1 MPDSSTSKPQ
11 KSKPLTNDQL
21 GAKGEAEF
29 TRLCTDA
36 GLTCNPSTRDRSGW
50 DFIVETPPEAGDS
63 FDKRQTGLSCHVQT
77 KTMWVDSSKRIPMAL
92 SVAERLAK
100 EPKPAFIAVIVVN
113 DDLSLSHLH
122 LVHFR
127 GAFLERVLKTLR
139 KAQTG
144 TKALHRIELTFNID
158 VGERIEP
165 AGAALRAAIERA
177 IGPSMRTYMDAKQTE
192 LTESGFTPGRYQMN
206 ATLSAT
212 PNELIEAFLEPRT
225 LEASG
230 ISHSEIRFGIV
241 LPIDPLPDGARAT
254 LTTDPQPMDKAL
266 LRVFDGSGS
275 APAVFAADVFMAP
288 PEIAGGRLRAKIR
301 TAFFTI
307 DLHGEGRV
315 DVASIPDAIT
325 TKSFDVT
332 AWKNYFRMLATS
344 GLDKSRIEI
353 APEKIET
360 FSITMRKA
368 VDDETAE
375 LGRVTATMC
384 EHAEFLLTSAGAV
397 SPELSHAELFHAA
410 DAVEETY
417 AVISKDAAAFPL
429 AFAHTPE
436 LPESPLQIAYA
447 NFLRLG
453 AVTFGIGALAEMML
467 GEEQGEKVWRAA
479 SINKTCVRVIRD
491 DRDAYDKFVA
501 DLRADFGVA
510 HVGLAT
516 WVERTERD
524 GEDA

>member
-1 MPDSSTSKPQ
+1 MPDSSTPKPQ
-11 KSKPLTNDQL
+11 NSKPLNNDQL

-29 TRLCTDA
+29 TRLCTDS
-36 GLTCNPSTRDRSGW
+36 GLTCNPSTRDRGGW
-50 DFIVETPPEAGDS
+50 DFIVETPPQAGGS
-63 FDKRQTGLSCHVQT
+63 FDTRQTGLSCHVQT
-77 KTMWVDSSKRIPMAL
+77 KTMWADSVKRITLTL

-100 EPKPAFIAVIVVN
+100 EPKPAFVAVIVVN

-127 GAFLERVLKTLR
+127 GAFLERVLKALR

-144 TKALHRIELTFNID
+144 AKPLHRIELTFSID

-165 AGAALRAAIERA
+165 TGAALRASIERA
-177 IGPSMRTYMDAKQTE
+177 VGPNMRTYMNGKQTE

-212 PNELIEAFLEPRT
+212 PNELIEAFLEPRA
-225 LEASG
+225 LEASA

-254 LTTDPQPMDKAL
+254 LSIEPQPMDKAV

-275 APAVFAADVFMAP
+275 APAVFSADVFMAP
-288 PEIAGGRLRAKIR
+288 PQVAGGRLRAKIR

-307 DLHGEGRV
+307 DLHGDGRV
-315 DVASIPDAIT
+315 DFASIPDAIT
-325 TKSFDVT
+325 TKSYDIT
-332 AWKNYFRMLATS
+332 AWKNYFRTLATS

-368 VDDETAE
+368 VDDGTAE
-375 LGRVTATMC
+375 VGRVTAAMC
-384 EHAEFLLTSAGAV
+384 EHAEFLLASAGAA

-410 DAVEETY
+410 DAVEATY
-417 AVISKDAAAFPL
+417 AVVSKDASAFPL
-429 AFAHTPE
+429 AFAHVPE
-436 LPESPLQIAYA
+436 LPEAPLSIAYA

-453 AVTFGIGALAEMML
+453 AITLGIGALVEMRL
-467 GEEQGEKVWRAA
+467 GDEQGERIWRAG
-479 SINKTCVRVIRD
+479 SINSTCVRVIRD
-491 DRDAYDKFVA
+491 DRDGYDKFVA
-501 DLRADFGVA
+501 DLRADFGVE

-516 WVERTERD
+516 WADRTEGD
-524 GEDA
+524 GKDT